1 MNKPDVPHFPW
12 WHWHRHLYNWV
23 IHFAETPHGT
33 TALSCLSF
41 AESSFFPVP
50 PDVLLA
56 PLTLGAPKKWFS
68 FALACSVASVLGGAF
83 GYAVGAFLWDQVGD
97 WVFANLGSIGFTP
110 ENFQTFQNYYDRYD
124 FWIVFT
130 CGFTPLPYKVCT
142 ISAGVAGISFR
153 LPDCISARAARPVSS
168 LSPASSAGKANESA
182 RRRKILQLA
191 QPPVRN
197 TADRRLCGPQTSALT
212 EATRN
217 HERSPKENPA
227 QDRQRR
233 RHRCRQQA
241 AAAARPLRR
250 PGPHT
255 KAGLLCHPEERRPT
269 PRLYRI
275 LHLRQTPHPP
285 RGRHGRC
292 RRHPGSPLPRRPHYA
307 GRTAATKH

>member
-142 ISAGVAGISFR
+142 ISAGVAGISFPGFLIASALSR
-153 LPDCISARAARPVSS
+153 SARFFLVAGLFGWKGERIRPVVEKYFNWLS
-168 LSPASSAGKANESA
+168 LLFVILLIAGFA
-182 RRRKILQLA
+182 
-191 QPPVRN
+191 
-197 TADRRLCGPQTSALT
+197 AL
-212 EATRN
+212 
-217 HERSPKENPA
+217 K
-227 QDRQRR
+227 
-233 RHRCRQQA
+233 
-241 AAAARPLRR
+241 
-250 PGPHT
+250 
-255 KAGLLCHPEERRPT
+255 LLH
-269 PRLYRI
+269 
-275 LHLRQTPHPP
+275 
-285 RGRHGRC
+285 
-292 RRHPGSPLPRRPHYA
+292 
-307 GRTAATKH
+307 